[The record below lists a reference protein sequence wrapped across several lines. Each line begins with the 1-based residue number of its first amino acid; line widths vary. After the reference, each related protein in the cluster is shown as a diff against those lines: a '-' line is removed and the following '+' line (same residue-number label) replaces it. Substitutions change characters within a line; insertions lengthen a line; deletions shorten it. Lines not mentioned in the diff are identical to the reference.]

1 MRQEIPIWVAVLV
14 IALVVVVA
22 AVVLW
27 RGTEVRKVK
36 EEPMEP
42 LKKLQQYG
50 VPFPGAAPTP
60 SR

>member
-14 IALVVVVA
+14 IALVVVIA

-42 LKKLQQYG
+42 LKKMQQYRA
-50 VPFPGAAPTP
+50 PFPGAAPTP
-60 SR
+60 PR